1 MEVAPS
7 PVRPK
12 APADEIPVNGC
23 GASIPGQIKK
33 AATATGS
40 GWLAHTEAGP
50 RVRGKEA
57 VQKSQYSTAQQ
68 HKTKDVG
75 TAHPVAH
82 TAVKSSLGRP

>member
-12 APADEIPVNGC
+12 ALADEIAVNGC
-23 GASIPGQIKK
+23 GTTIPGQIER
-33 AATATGS
+33 AVTATGS

-57 VQKSQYSTAQQ
+57 VQKVTVLHSPTAQD
-68 HKTKDVG
+68 K
-75 TAHPVAH
+75 
-82 TAVKSSLGRP
+82 